1 MEWDIIHTIKQKIL
15 HELIEELKVLEYPAD
30 WKPKDVLWLII
41 KKLEDKEKSC

>member
-15 HELIEELKVLEYPAD
+15 QELIEELKVLECPAD
-30 WKPKDVLWLII
+30 WKPEDVLWLII